1 MADWLEL
8 VDIDRMTDA
17 GAATYVGTARKQS
30 RGRACAGSE
39 RALYCAAVPVER
51 KKSCL

>member
-17 GAATYVGTARKQS
+17 GAATYVGTARN
-30 RGRACAGSE
+30 RAEAELVQG
-39 RALYCAAVPVER
+39 LNMH
-51 KKSCL
+51 